1 MVTGS
6 PDIRSDFLLSARRR
20 EVSQVSTLDQPT
32 RNRKRDHV
40 NSDDRTTILPAT
52 GGDRGVGDGGEGGRG
67 RSGGRAARRAAQRH
81 AGRGRRGRR
90 GGFVPVTAVVAAV
103 AGTGLIA
110 ALAGAGYAAYGGKQ
124 TDRDV
129 MGQAMAADVLIAAEI
144 GTHDGIQVPGAGGA
158 NATAPVPPSG
168 AATTGP
174 AATPSAPATPTETAT
189 ATPTATATATPTPSA
204 TAAKA
209 TASATRTATP
219 AGAAPAQRSATGP
232 ATPVGGGA
240 APSDAQAVVD
250 LVNVERAK
258 AGCGPVTADP
268 KLATAAQSHSDDMAN
283 RNYFDHASPEG
294 YHADHRIEAT
304 GYRWS
309 TWGENIARGQKDPAA
324 VMDAWMN
331 SPGHR
336 ANILNCAFKQ
346 LGVGVRTGSGGPWW
360 TQVFAAP
367 A

>member
-1 MVTGS
+1 M
-6 PDIRSDFLLSARRR
+6 
-20 EVSQVSTLDQPT
+20 
-32 RNRKRDHV
+32 

-52 GGDRGVGDGGEGGRG
+52 GGEGAGGRP
-67 RSGGRAARRAAQRH
+67 GGRAARRAADRH
-81 AGRGRRGRR
+81 ADRGRRGRRR

-124 TDRDV
+124 SDRDT
-129 MGQAMAADVLIAAEI
+129 MGQAMAADALIAAEI
-144 GTHDGIQVPGAGGA
+144 GTHEGIQVPGAGGA
-158 NATAPVPPSG
+158 NPAAAVPSAGPG
-168 AATTGP
+168 TTDP
-174 AATPSAPATPTETAT
+174 AATPSAPATPSAT
-189 ATPTATATATPTPSA
+189 APASPTATATPTPTPTASA
-204 TAAKA
+204 SAAKA
-209 TASATRTATP
+209 TASASRTTTAAAATSARRTA
-219 AGAAPAQRSATGP
+219 P

-250 LVNVERAK
+250 LVNAERAK
-258 AGCGPVTADP
+258 AGCGPVTSEP
-268 KLATAAQSHSDDMAN
+268 RLATAAQSHSDDMAD

>member
-1 MVTGS
+1 M
-6 PDIRSDFLLSARRR
+6 
-20 EVSQVSTLDQPT
+20 
-32 RNRKRDHV
+32 
-40 NSDDRTTILPAT
+40 NSDDRTTILPAS
-52 GGDRGVGDGGEGGRG
+52 GGDDGPGAAHGRA
-67 RSGGRAARRAAQRH
+67 GGRAARRAAERH
-81 AGRGRRGRR
+81 AGRGRRARRR
-90 GGFVPVTAVVAAV
+90 GALVPVTAVVAAV

-129 MGQAMAADVLIAAEI
+129 VGQALAADALIAAEV
-144 GTHDGIQVPGAGGA
+144 GTHEGIQVPGAGVA
-158 NATAPVPPSG
+158 APAAPVPSDGPASTDP
-168 AATTGP
+168 AAAASA
-174 AATPSAPATPTETAT
+174 AATPSATAPASPTAAASATPSPGASD
-189 ATPTATATATPTPSA
+189 A
-204 TAAKA
+204 AAKA
-209 TASATRTATP
+209 TASATRTAAAAPTTARRT
-219 AGAAPAQRSATGP
+219 AGASP
-232 ATPVGGGA
+232 TPVGGGA
-240 APSDAQAVVD
+240 SPSYAQQVVD
-250 LVNVERAK
+250 LVNTERAK
-258 AGCGPVTADP
+258 AGCGPVSAEP
-268 KLATAAQSHSDDMAN
+268 RLASAAQSHSDDMAD

-294 YHADHRIEAT
+294 FHADHRIEAT

-309 TWGENIARGQKDPAA
+309 TWGENIARGQKDPAD

>member
-1 MVTGS
+1 M
-6 PDIRSDFLLSARRR
+6 
-20 EVSQVSTLDQPT
+20 
-32 RNRKRDHV
+32 
-40 NSDDRTTILPAT
+40 NSDDRTTIIPVT
-52 GGDRGVGDGGEGGRG
+52 GGGSGGRG
-67 RSGGRAARRAAQRH
+67 RPGGRAARRAAQRH
-81 AGRGRRGRR
+81 ADRGHGRRRRGR

-110 ALAGAGYAAYGGKQ
+110 ALAGAGYAAFGGGQ
-124 TDRDV
+124 ADRDLA
-129 MGQAMAADVLIAAEI
+129 GQAVAADSLIAAEV

-158 NATAPVPPSG
+158 GPAGAEPPSG
-168 AATTGP
+168 SPTATDP
-174 AATPSAPATPTETAT
+174 SATPSPTAT
-189 ATPTATATATPTPSA
+189 ATATASPTAQPTPTATATARPTA
-204 TAAKA
+204 TAKA
-209 TASATRTATP
+209 SPTATRP
-219 AGAAPAQRSATGP
+219 AANGTSVAAQRAAAAPAAAP
-232 ATPVGGGA
+232 AGGGA
-240 APSDAQAVVD
+240 APGYAQQVVD

-258 AGCGPVTADP
+258 AGCGPVSAEP
-268 KLATAAQSHSDDMAN
+268 RLASAAQSHSDDMAD

-346 LGVGVRTGSGGPWW
+346 LGVGVRTGTDGPWW

>member
-1 MVTGS
+1 M
-6 PDIRSDFLLSARRR
+6 
-20 EVSQVSTLDQPT
+20 
-32 RNRKRDHV
+32 
-40 NSDDRTTILPAT
+40 NSEDRTTILPVT
-52 GGDRGVGDGGEGGRG
+52 GAADRA
-67 RSGGRAARRAAQRH
+67 GGRAARRAAERH
-81 AGRGRRGRR
+81 GERRGGRGRRGRR
-90 GGFVPVTAVVAAV
+90 RGVFGPVSAVVAAV
-103 AGTGLIA
+103 AGTGLVA

-124 TDRDV
+124 TDRDA
-129 MGQAMAADVLIAAEI
+129 GQTVALDALMAAEA
-144 GTHDGIQVPGAGGA
+144 GTHDGIQIPGAGGA
-158 NATAPVPPSG
+158 DPTAVRAAPAGTVNL
-168 AATTGP
+168 AATD
-174 AATPSAPATPTETAT
+174 PATPTPTAT
-189 ATPTATATATPTPSA
+189 ATPTPTATASATVTATAKPTPTATATAKPTPTAAQHTGGSTTAPTITSA
-204 TAAKA
+204 
-209 TASATRTATP
+209 P
-219 AGAAPAQRSATGP
+219 
-232 ATPVGGGA
+232 TPVGGGA
-240 APSDAQAVVD
+240 APSDAQQVVD
-250 LVNVERAK
+250 LVNAERAK
-258 AGCGPVTADP
+258 AGCAPVTAEP
-268 KLATAAQSHSDDMAN
+268 RLAGAAQSHSDDMAD

>member
-1 MVTGS
+1 M
-6 PDIRSDFLLSARRR
+6 
-20 EVSQVSTLDQPT
+20 
-32 RNRKRDHV
+32 

-52 GGDRGVGDGGEGGRG
+52 GGDGGADGAHG
-67 RSGGRAARRAAQRH
+67 RSGGRAARRAADRH
-81 AGRGRRGRR
+81 AGQGRRGRRR

-124 TDRDV
+124 SDRDT
-129 MGQAMAADVLIAAEI
+129 MGQAMAADALIAAEI
-144 GTHDGIQVPGAGGA
+144 GTHEGIQVPGAGGA
-158 NATAPVPPSG
+158 NPAAAVPSAG
-168 AATTGP
+168 ASASDP
-174 AATPSAPATPTETAT
+174 AATPSASATPTPTAS
-189 ATPTATATATPTPSA
+189 ATPTATATATPTPTASA
-204 TAAKA
+204 TPAKA
-209 TASATRTATP
+209 TASETRSTAAAATSAKRTAT
-219 AGAAPAQRSATGP
+219 AP
-232 ATPVGGGA
+232 ATPVDGGA

-250 LVNVERAK
+250 LVNAERAK
-258 AGCGPVTADP
+258 AGCGPVASEP
-268 KLATAAQSHSDDMAN
+268 RLATAAQSHSDDMAN